1 VESVVITPKPS
12 ASTKSVNAASTF
24 MFVRV
29 QRSPIKILFWINDFQ
44 MAKIQTIDEFKRI
57 KESDFGFIV
66 IFDGASNTLHQ
77 SRCENL
83 TEDIFSNQ
91 DGNSLHWF
99 STIALAE
106 KSYII
111 TPCESCRPE

>member
-1 VESVVITPKPS
+1 
-12 ASTKSVNAASTF
+12 
-24 MFVRV
+24 
-29 QRSPIKILFWINDFQ
+29 
-44 MAKIQTIDEFKRI
+44 MAKIQNIDEFNRI

-77 SRCENL
+77 SKCGEL
-83 TEDIFSNQ
+83 TEEMFSNQ

-106 KSYII
+106 KSFII
-111 TPCESCRPE
+111 TPCQLCKPE